1 MKKSINLNSLLLC
14 ILIISV
20 FPLSSNSSLLP
31 LSEIKSDIDSEN
43 RSSLSLL
50 SNDSLIEIYAEWIGT
65 PQWMSGV
72 ENGRETF
79 GGSIAKGS
87 DFFGSNLGATDYF
100 PVEIRF
106 DIDSNNW
113 SNAQFFRRDKL
124 YKSVGVGTFPGSVW
138 DVSDPVNPRQINV
151 CIAEFYDG
159 SDTLPAANFKWDPDN
174 SAQGKYEYLFIMGS
188 DYDST
193 GLTYADSNVLLNDMD
208 NLYVWWPRLA
218 DGHTFFET
226 DTAKL
231 IIGTYIGL
239 LATPFED
246 LVYLNWVYPGQNP
259 DKFKIFWDTDSIPDQ
274 LLTEQSGDT
283 RDFAHTNLLTEID
296 YYYQIKSYDFL
307 DNELLASRVKR
318 ARTRYNTLDLSLFG
332 QWNERSGY
340 GDIWGYT
347 DSTNGKEY
355 ALICARSSGLSIIDI
370 NDTPFVEVG
379 FVDGCGDTKDVKTY
393 SHYAIVFQENCPTM
407 IVDIADVTNP
417 QVVSTMSDGCHN
429 GLVDGHYVYQFG
441 GNPSGLVIYSILVP
455 ANPDSVNYYS
465 PYYYHDGAGRNDTL
479 AACII
484 NGGGVDIL
492 DLTDKS
498 NIQLIGQ
505 FNYSSSGAHNAAF
518 SEDGDFLFIGDE
530 IGGGRHT
537 RVFDIS
543 DLSSINKVADII
555 VNPNT
560 VTHNSYV
567 RDGHLFIAHY
577 IDGLR
582 VWNVEDPTDP
592 YETAF
597 YDTHSQTAI
606 SPYEGAWGV
615 YPYFASGKVIV
626 SDMQTGLYV
635 FNTSVPGE
643 NCCIGTRG
651 DINSDGY
658 PIMTVL
664 DMTYLINFIFR
675 GGPAPSCDA
684 ASDVNGDGESSTLV
698 DLTFI
703 IDRIF
708 RGGPAPSSCP

>member
-1 MKKSINLNSLLLC
+1 MKNSINLNSLLLC
-14 ILIISV
+14 SLIILV
-20 FPLSSNSSLLP
+20 FSIFSNSSLLP
-31 LSEIKSDIDSEN
+31 LSEKNSALDSEN
-43 RSSLSLL
+43 RSSFSLPG
-50 SNDSLIEIYAEWIGT
+50 SDSLIEIFAEWIGT
-65 PQWMSGV
+65 PQWMGGV
-72 ENGRETF
+72 DYGLETF

-106 DIDSNNW
+106 DIDSSNW
-113 SNAQFFRRDKL
+113 SKAQFFRRPG
-124 YKSVGVGTFPGSVW
+124 YASVGVGTFPGSVW
-138 DVSDPVNPRQINV
+138 DISNPASPRQLNV
-151 CIAEFYDG
+151 CIVELDNN
-159 SDTLPAANFKWDPDN
+159 PNFKWDPDN
-174 SAQGKYEYLFIMGS
+174 SNQGKYEYLFIMGS
-188 DYDST
+188 DYDSS
-193 GLTYADSNVLLNDMD
+193 GLTYADSNVLRNDMD

-239 LATPFED
+239 LATAFED

-259 DKFKIFWDTDSIPDQ
+259 DKFKIFWGTDSIPDL
-274 LLTEQSGDT
+274 LLTEQPGDM
-283 RDFAHTNLLTEID
+283 RDFAHTDLVTEID
-296 YYYQIKSYDFL
+296 YYYQIKSYDSL

-318 ARTRYNTLDLSLFG
+318 VRTRYNTLDLSLFG
-332 QWNERSGY
+332 QWNGRSSY

-355 ALICARSSGLSIIDI
+355 ALICARGVGLSIIDI

-379 FVDGCGDTKDVKTY
+379 FVVGCGDTKDVKTY
-393 SHYAIVFQENCPTM
+393 SHYAVIFQDGCHT
-407 IVDIADVTNP
+407 IIADIADVTNP
-417 QVVSTMSDGCHN
+417 QVVSTIPGGRHN
-429 GLVDGHYVYQFG
+429 GLVDGHYVYLVG
-441 GNPSGLVIYSILVP
+441 GSSSGLVVYSILDP
-455 ANPDSVNYYS
+455 ANPDSVNNYS
-465 PYYYHDGAGRNDTL
+465 TFNYHDVAVRNDTM

-484 NGGGVDIL
+484 NGIGVDIL

-505 FNYSSSGAHNAAF
+505 FNYSGSGAHNAAF

-530 IGGGRHT
+530 IGSGTHT

-543 DLSSINKVADII
+543 NLSSINKVADII

-567 RDGHLFIAHY
+567 KDGHLFIAHY
-577 IDGLR
+577 VDGLR

-592 YETAF
+592 YEVAF
-597 YDTHSQTAI
+597 YDTHSQSPL

-615 YPYFASGKVIV
+615 YPYFTSGKVIV

-643 NCCIGTRG
+643 SCCIGNRG
-651 DINSDGY
+651 DIDGDGD
-658 PIMTVL
+658 PIITVF
-664 DMTYLINFIFR
+664 DMIYLIDFIFR
-675 GGPAPSCDA
+675 GGPPPSCDA
-684 ASDVNGDGESSTLV
+684 ASDVNADNNTADLI

-708 RGGPAPSSCP
+708 RGGQAPGSCP